1 MLARFVVL
9 SMLLHLLVVVLFGT
23 APGGGANRGEPLLGA
38 LDVTLRRLS
47 PERGAGIRLAPGA
60 ETTTPGSALLGRPGD
75 APRAR
80 TPAAPSPVE
89 PRAPVTPPEP
99 AAPITD
105 AMPPADTTPA
115 PADAAPAPPPADAM
129 PPPVPPSSPA
139 QPPAFEVLPRL
150 DLKAPE
156 IVDKPLPPVAPVAPP
171 KIERERAAAPAPAP
185 RELPFT
191 APEPIERIA
200 PERVTR
206 ELAPPIAPP
215 PREVPFTAPAPIER
229 IAPERVVRELA
240 PPIAPP
246 PREVPFTPPA
256 PIERIA
262 PERVVRELAAPIA
275 PPQELPAPAAIE
287 RDAGF
292 PADLPA
298 TRPAAAD
305 RAPPAAGMTP
315 SAARDA
321 VPARTSPGSEPA
333 AAAPRG
339 DRTIAPAGAAEAP
352 TTRDAPARAGV
363 PSGAATPGQRIGAPD
378 ADDIFRPRDDSA
390 TPAPRAEPRIDLD
403 ATRRRA
409 REIASEDRGS
419 PGVLNL
425 VPPPPPEAKKFDL
438 GKAIAKA
445 AKPDCRNAYAELG
458 LLAIPPLIASTL
470 GDGGCRW

>member
-60 ETTTPGSALLGRPGD
+60 ETTTPGSALLGRPED

-156 IVDKPLPPVAPVAPP
+156 IVDKPLPPVAPAAPP

-200 PERVTR
+200 PERVT
-206 ELAPPIAPP
+206 
-215 PREVPFTAPAPIER
+215 
-229 IAPERVVRELA
+229 RELA

-305 RAPPAAGMTP
+305 RAPPAAGMAP

-378 ADDIFRPRDDSA
+378 ADDIFRPRDDAA

>member
-23 APGGGANRGEPLLGA
+23 APGGSANRGEPLLGA

-156 IVDKPLPPVAPVAPP
+156 IVDKPLPRLAPP

-240 PPIAPP
+240 
-246 PREVPFTPPA
+246 
-256 PIERIA
+256 
-262 PERVVRELAAPIA
+262 APIA

-305 RAPPAAGMTP
+305 RAPPAAGIAP

-378 ADDIFRPRDDSA
+378 ADDIFRPRDDAA